1 MLSIY
6 VYILDISFKCVN
18 IKPMPRSWFK
28 IFLLS
33 HQMFLVPYPNQS
45 PFLDSNLLFHQCST
59 WSFGVMGSIQ
69 NSCLA
74 WQQQFLWSRGK
85 KERKK
90 NKEMVNIMIYLF
102 SAVLGVDDKME
113 AKATFKNLYPVVLLT
128 LSFPVSV
135 MLVALPSDDLCLALL
150 PAFSSISSA

>member
-1 MLSIY
+1 
-6 VYILDISFKCVN
+6 
-18 IKPMPRSWFK
+18 
-28 IFLLS
+28 
-33 HQMFLVPYPNQS
+33 
-45 PFLDSNLLFHQCST
+45 
-59 WSFGVMGSIQ
+59 
-69 NSCLA
+69 
-74 WQQQFLWSRGK
+74 
-85 KERKK
+85 
-90 NKEMVNIMIYLF
+90 MVNIMIYLF